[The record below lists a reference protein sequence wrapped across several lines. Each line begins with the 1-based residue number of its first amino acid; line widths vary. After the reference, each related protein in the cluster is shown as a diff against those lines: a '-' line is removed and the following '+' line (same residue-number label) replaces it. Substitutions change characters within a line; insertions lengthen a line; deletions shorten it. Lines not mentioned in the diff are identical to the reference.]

1 MSTTG
6 AIRPAPPASSAQEAP
21 SRRSR
26 VRNATIGM
34 LAAATATATIGAV
47 ALATLRNDPSTCPR
61 GHRTLDVVASPDIAP
76 VISEVARTAIAGG
89 SASAADGCLTV
100 SVRAEDPAITSVAI
114 TSATKAVAAK
124 ADSTSRRTSSAPTI
138 PDVWV
143 PDSSLWLQRTVVPY
157 ARSGGPSIALSPV
170 VLSVPQSLARSLGWP
185 AAPVAFGSV
194 LGASLHGLPVP
205 LRIPEPS
212 GSAVAT
218 GSLIAVQRAVAGRP
232 DAPTVLASA
241 LRNSGPTTLTSAVS
255 APASSGAIE
264 AEAATSGSV
273 VPRSEQSL
281 WSALASSA
289 SRREVVAVYPTSGGT
304 VLDYPYLA
312 LGDRAGSAESAGRL
326 LDALR
331 APAGQEILRDAG
343 FRDASGAAGRQLKEM
358 PLLRGARRVVAQVP
372 SADAV
377 EHAVDAL
384 AAVNLGTRLLAVIDV
399 SGSMAEPVPSAGG
412 ARRIDL
418 VKKAAG
424 NGLALYDDRAEIGL
438 WTFST
443 DLTPTTDYRE
453 LVPIGP
459 LGGRPGGHSGREML
473 ARSIGGVAPVR
484 GGSTGLYDTVLAAV
498 RTVRAGWEP
507 GRVNSVVVLTD
518 GENDDPAGIGL
529 ARLLTTLK
537 AEADPARPVLV
548 IGIAYGPDSDQGAL
562 VAISAITGGTAYT
575 AENPADVERVFLDAT
590 GRRSCRP
597 EC

>member
-1 MSTTG
+1 M
-6 AIRPAPPASSAQEAP
+6 
-21 SRRSR
+21 
-26 VRNATIGM
+26 
-34 LAAATATATIGAV
+34 
-47 ALATLRNDPSTCPR
+47 
-61 GHRTLDVVASPDIAP
+61 
-76 VISEVARTAIAGG
+76 
-89 SASAADGCLTV
+89 
-100 SVRAEDPAITSVAI
+100 
-114 TSATKAVAAK
+114 
-124 ADSTSRRTSSAPTI
+124 
-138 PDVWV
+138 
-143 PDSSLWLQRTVVPY
+143 
-157 ARSGGPSIALSPV
+157 
-170 VLSVPQSLARSLGWP
+170 
-185 AAPVAFGSV
+185 
-194 LGASLHGLPVP
+194 
-205 LRIPEPS
+205 
-212 GSAVAT
+212 
-218 GSLIAVQRAVAGRP
+218 
-232 DAPTVLASA
+232 
-241 LRNSGPTTLTSAVS
+241 
-255 APASSGAIE
+255 
-264 AEAATSGSV
+264 
-273 VPRSEQSL
+273 
-281 WSALASSA
+281 
-289 SRREVVAVYPTSGGT
+289 
-304 VLDYPYLA
+304 LDYPYLP

-377 EHAVDAL
+377 EHAVNAL

-459 LGGRPGGHSGREML
+459 LGARPGGHSGREML
-473 ARSIGGVAPVR
+473 ARSIAGVAPVR

-498 RTVRAGWEP
+498 RTVRAGWQP